1 MKSMSNWLKILITYV
16 SLILCS
22 IACSIILYFG
32 VMHTVFAKV
41 SADLEHTI
49 ESLEGKAFDSTP
61 GNALAQAIQDYF
73 AEKARLEEE
82 RLAEEAR
89 LAAEAE
95 AARQAAL
102 NPEVSR
108 TNSNMPSENS
118 AFGTISIERLG
129 MNVPLYHGDTS
140 AILRKGAGEYI
151 GPSGATFGE
160 GRQILVCAHNTS
172 YFKPLQ
178 NAQVGDIVKVSTTYG
193 EFGYEIV
200 RIQVYDMNDPNCYDF
215 NLDHE
220 QLAMYTCYPFSGPPG
235 KTQRYFCYCD
245 KIYGP
250 TLVD

>member
-1 MKSMSNWLKILITYV
+1 MKNTSNKRSILISYA
-16 SLILCS
+16 SFILLA
-22 IACSIILYFG
+22 ITCSIILYFG

-41 SADLEHTI
+41 STRMEDTAKTLEN
-49 ESLEGKAFDSTP
+49 KAIDTTP
-61 GNALAQAIQDYF
+61 ANNLSKAIQDYF
-73 AEKARLEEE
+73 AEEARLESE

-89 LAAEAE
+89 LAAEA
-95 AARQAAL
+95 QAAAM
-102 NPEVSR
+102 NPEISR
-108 TNSNMPSENS
+108 DDSAMPSENS
-118 AFGTISIERLG
+118 AYGTISIERLG
-129 MNVPLYHGDTS
+129 MSVPLYHGDTS

-151 GPSGATFGE
+151 GAGSGTFGE
-160 GRQILVCAHNTS
+160 GKQILVCAHNTS

-178 NAQVGDIVKVSTTYG
+178 NAEVGDVVKVSTTYG

-200 RIQVYDMNDPNCYDF
+200 RIQVYNMDDPNCYDF